1 VRVGPGLGEVEVLT
15 FVWREGVELAR
26 DVVRGGEVEV
36 EGSEGCVGTLQLVR
50 RVHRRESI
58 RLVQRVLNVVL
69 HFQSAYEGS

>member
-1 VRVGPGLGEVEVLT
+1 MRVGPGLGEVEVLT
-15 FVWREGVELAR
+15 FGWREGVELAR

-69 HFQSAYEGS
+69 HFQPAYEGS